1 MAKQFAEK
9 LERQRFEGAHLQVRR
24 HKSLIVVIPNRL

>member
-9 LERQRFEGAHLQVRR
+9 LECRRFEGAHLQVRR
-24 HKSLIVVIPNRL
+24 HNSLIGVIPN